1 MDYRIAVISGGTSG
15 IGLAAAECLARD
27 GWRCALLGRDAEKG
41 KAAEAAAE
49 GGFFLRCDVT
59 RREYCERALSA
70 AASRG
75 RIGALVTAAGLYAE
89 GLLENMADEEIEK
102 IFRVNVYGTMALCRA
117 AIPFMKAK
125 GGSIV
130 TVASDA
136 ALHGNVQCSVYG
148 AAKGAVAA
156 FTRSLAL
163 ELSVYDIRV
172 NCLCPGDIKTPLLAR
187 QLAAYGGSEEE
198 MAGQYPLRRIGRPE
212 EVGEAAAFLISEK
225 ASFIT
230 GALLPVDGGLTDW

>member
-1 MDYRIAVISGGTSG
+1 MERIAVISGGTSG

-27 GWRCALLGRDAEKG
+27 GWRCALLGRDEEKG
-41 KAAEAAAE
+41 RAAECAVP

-59 RREYCERALSA
+59 RGEDCGRAVSE

-75 RIGALVTAAGLYAE
+75 QLAALVTAAGVYGE
-89 GLLENMADEEIEK
+89 GLLENTTDEEIEN

-117 AIPFMKAK
+117 AIPFMKSR

-136 ALHGNVQCSVYG
+136 ALQGNVQCSVYG
-148 AAKGAVAA
+148 AAKGAAAA

-163 ELSVYDIRV
+163 ELSVYGIRV
-172 NCLCPGDIKTPLLAR
+172 NCVCPGDIRTPLLTR
-187 QLAAYGGSEEE
+187 QIETYGGSEEE
-198 MAGQYPLRRIGRPE
+198 MAAQYPLGRIGRAE
-212 EVGEAAAFLISEK
+212 EVGEAIAFLVSGK

-230 GALLPVDGGLTDW
+230 GTLLPVDGGLTDW